1 MNWRI
6 ALIGHLILISS
17 DQFTETKFVARAV
30 QRCLCHLKCVKAV
43 APLISR
49 HYERAYSWI
58 QKINARHITIQYDN
72 FLSQALVLFSSEK
85 AGLT

>member
-30 QRCLCHLKCVKAV
+30 QKCPYHLKYVKAV
-43 APLISR
+43 APLILC
-49 HYERAYSWI
+49 HYEGTFSWI
-58 QKINARHITIQYDN
+58 QKINTSDIIIRYDN
-72 FLSQALVLFSSEK
+72 FLS
-85 AGLT
+85 

>member
-30 QRCLCHLKCVKAV
+30 QKCPYHLKYVKAV
-43 APLISR
+43 APLILR
-49 HYERAYSWI
+49 QYEGAFSWI
-58 QKINARHITIQYDN
+58 QKINARVIIIRFDN
-72 FLSQALVLFSSEK
+72 FLSHALALFSSER